1 MEAVRVKSSHESDA
15 GSQSRNMSPPLFS
28 LPEARSR
35 FTITTREAL
44 PGKNIK
50 LLLNVF
56 TQLPGSENEKKLTL
70 DQVFRVVLEEE
81 IINQVSCNN
90 CLGIISLA
98 IHGVT
103 EGICTATTP
112 FVLLGDVLDCLPL
125 DHCDKI
131 FTFVEKNVGTWKSN
145 TFYSAGKNY
154 LLRMCN
160 DLLRRLS
167 KSQNTVFCGRIQLF
181 LARLFPL
188 SEKSGLNLQSQ
199 FNLENVTVFNSNEQ
213 ESTLGQ
219 QVEDKDDGMEIEEG
233 EMGDDDA
240 PTSFSIPIDY
250 NLYRKFWSIQDF
262 FRNPLQCYDKSSWK
276 TFLKYSDEVLTVFKS
291 YKLDDTQASRKKLEE
306 LKAGGEH
313 VYFAKFL
320 TSEKLMDL
328 QLSDSNF
335 RRHIL
340 LQYLIQ
346 FQYLKGQVKFKSS
359 NNVLLDEQSLWIE
372 DTTKLVHQLLSET
385 PPIGDKFSKMV
396 EHILNTEENWNSW
409 KNEGCPSFVKERPA
423 DSKPA
428 KATRKRPA
436 PEDFLGKGPNKRILM
451 GNDELTR
458 LWNLCPDN
466 MEACKAESREFM
478 PTLEQF
484 FEEAIEQADPE
495 NMVESEYKAVKNS
508 NYGWRALR
516 LLARRSPHFF
526 QPTNQQFKSLPEY
539 LENMVIKLAK
549 ELPPPSEEI
558 KTGED
563 EDDED
568 NESLLKENN
577 ESPDVQQQKL
587 LTGEQM
593 ESFAVKLGEQWKT
606 LAPYLEMK
614 DLDIKEIESDSE
626 DVKMRAKLLLV
637 AWQDREGVHATPEN
651 LIAAL
656 NNAQLNELA
665 ENLTSDTENGT

>member
-1 MEAVRVKSSHESDA
+1 MSP
-15 GSQSRNMSPPLFS
+15 SPPLFS
-28 LPEARSR
+28 LPEARTR
-35 FTITTREAL
+35 FTNSARDAL
-44 PGKNIK
+44 SNKSIK
-50 LLLNVF
+50 PLLNTF
-56 TQLPGSENEKKLTL
+56 SQLPGSENEKKCTL
-70 DQVFRVVLEEE
+70 DQAFRGVLEDL
-81 IINQVSCNN
+81 IINQASCENV
-90 CLGIISLA
+90 LAIISLA
-98 IHGVT
+98 IGGVT
-103 EGICTATTP
+103 EGICTASTP

-125 DHCDKI
+125 DQCDTI
-131 FTFVEKNVGTWKSN
+131 FTFVEKNVATWKSN

-199 FNLENVTVFNSNEQ
+199 FNLENITVFNTNEQ

-219 QVEDKDDGMEIEEG
+219 KHVEDKEEGMEVEEG
-233 EMGDDDA
+233 EMGDDEV
-240 PTSFSIPIDY
+240 PTNCSIPIDY
-250 NLYRKFWSIQDF
+250 NLYRKFWSLQDY
-262 FRNPLQCYDKSSWK
+262 FRNPVQCYEKVSWK
-276 TFLKYSDEVLTVFKS
+276 TFLKYSEEVLAVFRS

-340 LQYLIQ
+340 LQYLIL
-346 FQYLKGQVKFKSS
+346 FQYLKGQVKFKRPS
-359 NNVLLDEQSLWIE
+359 DP
-372 DTTKLVHQLLSET
+372 KPPRLV
-385 PPIGDKFSKMV
+385 
-396 EHILNTEENWNSW
+396 
-409 KNEGCPSFVKERPA
+409 
-423 DSKPA
+423 
-428 KATRKRPA
+428 RKRTA
-436 PEDFLGKGPNKRILM
+436 PEDFLGKGPNKKILM
-451 GNDELTR
+451 GNEELTR

-466 MEACKAESREFM
+466 MEACKSESREYM
-478 PTLEQF
+478 PTLEEF

-495 NMVESEYKAVKNS
+495 NMVENEYKAVNNS

-563 EDDED
+563 EDEED
-568 NESLLKENN
+568 NDGLLKENS
-577 ESPDVQQQKL
+577 ESPDARRDKPV
-587 LTGEQM
+587 TGEQI
-593 ESFAVKLGEQWKT
+593 ELFANKLGEQWKI
-606 LAPYLEMK
+606 LAPFLEMK
-614 DLDIKEIESDSE
+614 DPDIRQIESDSE
-626 DVKMRAKLLLV
+626 DVKMRAKQLLV
-637 AWQDREGVHATPEN
+637 AWQDQEGIHATPEN
-651 LIAAL
+651 LITAL
-656 NNAQLNELA
+656 NKSGLSDLA
-665 ENLTSDTENGT
+665 ESLTNDSEASS